1 MSVSSAKGSLPL
13 VSFSYS
19 DSMIGISKI
28 DFREDDGTTETV
40 EKLTD
45 QRERV
50 SVLDGDGVEASIVN
64 AEA

>member
-13 VSFSYS
+13 VSFLYS
-19 DSMIGISKI
+19 DSMIGISK
-28 DFREDDGTTETV
+28 V

-45 QRERV
+45 QWERV